1 MEKALQ
7 LISRVTYDILNID
20 TFLFWHIQDPFILLP
35 CLKHISDSSP
45 TTLLARDSILGRLD
59 ECSRLGDVLLICENI
74 LNNNIFHPEWLQDI
88 SIEYI
93 RIENFKSKTKPRW
106 LAPRCLNFP
115 PHQDCHHINSISF
128 ALLGADQDPQKKPS
142 EPALGKKDA
151 SVNPATL
158 IILL

>member
-1 MEKALQ
+1 MKNALK

-35 CLKHISDSSP
+35 CLKHIRPQQHYWPGTRSLDGSD
-45 TTLLARDSILGRLD
+45 LVL
-59 ECSRLGDVLLICENI
+59 DVLLICENI
-74 LNNNIFHPEWLQDI
+74 LNNNICHPEWLQDI